1 MSGNADKP
9 DPSLNRSAAPA
20 VENIGRR
27 SKPQYAPSPD
37 VARAWRVY
45 GSNVGGTDMV
55 PIWRKKSSVSLAAKF
70 LPSVDSDISLEDLKS
85 VVEESYSSFNYTV
98 RKEKAD
104 EFYSFLARMSRGDLI
119 VTVSQGRVYFGTV
132 TGDAVYARDS
142 AGRSKL
148 RRPVHWHEKSISTAQ
163 LPPELSTRLN
173 ETGEVLDLTG
183 QVDTIR
189 TLIDL
194 PRPGPSHS
202 SLHIPDADESL
213 AEHLNVGQDWL
224 QECIDLL
231 RDRPQLIFYG
241 PPGTEKT
248 YIAKTLARHLAG
260 PDRVKIVQFH
270 PAYSYEDFF
279 EGYRPGQQ
287 TGGHVGFDLR
297 KGPLRRLVDEAIAS
311 PQAPFVLIIDE
322 INRGNLAKIFGELYF
337 LLEYRDER
345 IDLMYSETPFA
356 LPRNIVIIGTMNT
369 ADRSIALV
377 DAAMRRRFSFVALHP
392 SQEPANGVLRS
403 WLTATN
409 RPTDVADLLDE
420 LNARI
425 EDDDFK
431 IGPSYFMRESA
442 FTDQG
447 LQRIWRTSILPLLE
461 EHHYGDGINVEK
473 RYGLDIIRKRV
484 ADHVDAR
491 SEAFGDAPASADAD

>member
-1 MSGNADKP
+1 
-9 DPSLNRSAAPA
+9 
-20 VENIGRR
+20 
-27 SKPQYAPSPD
+27 
-37 VARAWRVY
+37 
-45 GSNVGGTDMV
+45 
-55 PIWRKKSSVSLAAKF
+55 
-70 LPSVDSDISLEDLKS
+70 
-85 VVEESYSSFNYTV
+85 
-98 RKEKAD
+98 
-104 EFYSFLARMSRGDLI
+104 
-119 VTVSQGRVYFGTV
+119 
-132 TGDAVYARDS
+132 
-142 AGRSKL
+142 
-148 RRPVHWHEKSISTAQ
+148 
-163 LPPELSTRLN
+163 
-173 ETGEVLDLTG
+173 
-183 QVDTIR
+183 
-189 TLIDL
+189 
-194 PRPGPSHS
+194 
-202 SLHIPDADESL
+202 
-213 AEHLNVGQDWL
+213 
-224 QECIDLL
+224 
-231 RDRPQLIFYG
+231 
-241 PPGTEKT
+241 
-248 YIAKTLARHLAG
+248 
-260 PDRVKIVQFH
+260 
-270 PAYSYEDFF
+270 
-279 EGYRPGQQ
+279 
-287 TGGHVGFDLR
+287 
-297 KGPLRRLVDEAIAS
+297 
-311 PQAPFVLIIDE
+311 
-322 INRGNLAKIFGELYF
+322 
-337 LLEYRDER
+337 
-345 IDLMYSETPFA
+345 